1 MASQLRTQP
10 KNITNHHKTATYSTY
25 DVTCFGHHVRTIVTS
40 CPNVVT
46 KWITHIRSNN
56 PSNIVG
62 LDTEGLNPIKIL
74 QLCVGPNCL
83 IYKLFHTTSIPPILV
98 DFLKESMWKFS
109 GVGVSGDHKRLLR
122 DYDMGLG
129 ITVDVSKVAAEA
141 DLVRANAGLKA
152 VTKAVLGW
160 EMEKVKEITMS
171 KWEKENLDDSQV
183 VYACVDA
190 FVGYHIGKKLIVGD
204 ECVHDHCI
212 HHQLFGDQ
220 FC

>member
-1 MASQLRTQP
+1 
-10 KNITNHHKTATYSTY
+10 
-25 DVTCFGHHVRTIVTS
+25 
-40 CPNVVT
+40 
-46 KWITHIRSNN
+46 
-56 PSNIVG
+56 
-62 LDTEGLNPIKIL
+62 
-74 QLCVGPNCL
+74 
-83 IYKLFHTTSIPPILV
+83 
-98 DFLKESMWKFS
+98 MWKFS